1 MANLF
6 DQKTLEVQN
15 YLPQKQISMK
25 SKRNKAQ
32 DNQTPAALPLANTKA
47 SSLTNEPK
55 HKIEAEDSSSKD
67 DDIEMDSSGK
77 YILIQDREQVKKQ
90 DG

>member
-1 MANLF
+1 
-6 DQKTLEVQN
+6 
-15 YLPQKQISMK
+15 MK

-55 HKIEAEDSSSKD
+55 HKIEAEESSSKD
-67 DDIEMDSSGK
+67 DDIEMSNEDA
-77 YILIQDREQVKKQ
+77 ILRLDQDVALPKSKSLPL
-90 DG
+90 